1 MILFMAGNLICI
13 ESKFEWT
20 FHNYVKM
27 HKEPTVI
34 TEGLHHYVETS
45 LPDLLSKL

>member
-1 MILFMAGNLICI
+1 MTLFMAGNLICI

-20 FHNYVKM
+20 FNRYIVA
-27 HKEPTVI
+27 HKEHTTI
-34 TEGLHHYVETS
+34 TEGLHYYAEHS